1 MQSIEMYDVTTIRT
15 GDPPPWKTQ
24 RFADVTDTNFRNF
37 SVLILDVI
45 VRTGPFLKPFIRGR
59 VVRGCHL
66 PPFAL
71 VHPPPL
77 IRASQSLNI
86 TESVNITVHPHKV
99 ASRRIRP
106 NVKSLDLP
114 RTVTTLCAGAPP
126 HPSGGW
132 LIRPAVGP

>member
-1 MQSIEMYDVTTIRT
+1 MQSMEMYDVTTIRT

-77 IRASQSLNI
+77 FELRKASTLRNPL
-86 TESVNITVHPHKV
+86 T
-99 ASRRIRP
+99 
-106 NVKSLDLP
+106 LP
-114 RTVTTLCAGAPP
+114 YTPIKWRVGAYV
-126 HPSGGW
+126 
-132 LIRPAVGP
+132 LM